1 MALGGGNSIDILV
14 RATDRAS
21 SVLNNV
27 SNASKSLG
35 DRMKNAQAGSMIFLG
50 GLTALAGGALAL
62 TGGLVKTGI
71 GFKAFKQNSLV
82 AFTTMLGSAEKAQKH
97 LDDMMK
103 FAKSTP
109 FAYPD
114 LVTSSRNLVAFGFQ
128 AKDTIPLMKTLGDVV
143 AGIGG
148 GNQELLNIVD
158 IFGKMKAGGRL
169 SLEEINRLSDMGV
182 PALAILG
189 NQMKLTGSELRDS
202 ISDGAIEADDAIKML
217 VDGMKNGTKGVMGET
232 AKYGGMME
240 GLKGTF
246 TGAMDSMK
254 GAWRRAGDAMMDDA
268 LFEKLIDGVNWLT
281 QQINKLPA
289 VMTPVFSAINSGL
302 NALIPMFQKAGEAL
316 SNMSSDQVA
325 ATLFIIAGAITG
337 AVVPAFVAMA
347 TAAYSAM
354 APLLPFIA
362 VGAAVGAIALVI
374 YNNWSSIAPVFS
386 SMWSV
391 VQPVLQGLWQGFQ
404 QSAQLLMS
412 WLMPAFESFK
422 SAITTIMPLLIAI
435 GAALG
440 IFLATAVAVFNG
452 VVAAVGPILTAI
464 GNILNVVSNVVM
476 GIIALFT
483 GDFAGAMSYFQAAW
497 DNLVQA
503 VMNIFK
509 GLANFFAGIWN
520 TISGIFSSFGV
531 SIGSV
536 VMGFVSKV
544 IGFFT
549 NLGSRAKSIFN
560 SLKSGV
566 ISIISGFVSN
576 VISKIVSFVAKI
588 ISNFVKLLT
597 NSTNKFTQMHTKI
610 VSIVTKLVSSVIKFF
625 TQLPSKIGSALAS
638 LGGKL
643 SSVFTSAMGKGKSAV
658 TKGISNIIGAI
669 KGWIGKF
676 TSSGKGL
683 LDAFTKGIK
692 SGIDGAIGAV
702 KKGMSSIRKFLP
714 FSPAKEGALS
724 DLDKSGESFFPTWYE
739 AALKKVRPMEKAI
752 GGAMSKVDKALNSE
766 QSGMSLSA
774 FSGGRTTITV
784 VHRHEHDGEITV
796 NGDSGKESLQLAGQ
810 EIMTKT
816 ENDIFSGLRSTVRKL

>member
-1 MALGGGNSIDILV
+1 MALGGNSIDILV

-21 SVLNNV
+21 QVLNSV

-35 DRMKNAQAGSMIFLG
+35 DKMKNAQTGSMIFLG

-97 LDDMMK
+97 LDDMMT

-114 LVTSSRNLVAFGFQ
+114 LVTSSRNLVAFGFE
-128 AKDTIPLMKTLGDVV
+128 AKSTIPLMKTLGDVV

-189 NQMKLTGSELRDS
+189 NQMNLTGAELRDS

-217 VDGMKNGTKGVMGET
+217 VDGMKNGTKGIAGET
-232 AKYGGMME
+232 AKYGGMMA

-254 GAWRRAGDAMMDDA
+254 GAWRRAGDAMLDDA

-302 NALIPMFQKAGEAL
+302 NALIPMFVKAGEAL
-316 SNMSSDQVA
+316 SNMTNDQVA
-325 ATLFIIAGAITG
+325 ATMFIIAGAIAG
-337 AVVPAFVAMA
+337 AIVPALVAMA
-347 TAAYSAM
+347 TAAWSAM

-374 YNNWSSIAPVFS
+374 YKNWSKIAPVFS

-391 VQPVLQGLWQGFQ
+391 IQPVLQGLWEGLK
-404 QSAQLLMS
+404 QSGELLIS
-412 WLMPAFESFK
+412 WLIPAYESFK
-422 SAITTIMPLLIAI
+422 SAITSIMPVVIAVI
-435 GAALG
+435 AVFG
-440 IFLATAVAVFNG
+440 IFLATTIAIFNG
-452 VVAAVGPILTAI
+452 VVAAIGPVLTAI
-464 GNILNVVSNVVM
+464 GNILNVFTNMVM
-476 GIIALFT
+476 GVVALFT
-483 GDFAGAMSYFQAAW
+483 GDFSGAMTYFQAAF
-497 DNLVQA
+497 DNMVQA
-503 VMNIFK
+503 VINIFK

-520 TISGIFSSFGV
+520 TISGIFSSFGI
-531 SIGSV
+531 SITSV
-536 VMGFVSKV
+536 VAGWVANT
-544 IGFFT
+544 ITFFR
-549 NLGSRAKSIFN
+549 NLGSNAKSIFN
-560 SLKSGV
+560 AMKSV
-566 ISIISGFVSN
+566 IISTVANFVAN
-576 VISKIVSFVAKI
+576 VISKIASFVAKVV
-588 ISNFVKLLT
+588 SNFVKLAS
-597 NSTNKFTQMHTKI
+597 NSQNKFNQMVTKI
-610 VSIVTKLVSSVIKFF
+610 ISIVVKFVSTLVRNFL
-625 TQLPSKIGSALAS
+625 QLPSKIGSALSS

-643 SSVFTSAMGKGKSAV
+643 SSVFTSAMSRGRSAV
-658 TKGISNIIGAI
+658 TKGVSNIISAV
-669 KGWIGKF
+669 KGFLGTF
-676 TSSGKGL
+676 TSAGKGL
-683 LDAFTKGIK
+683 LDAFTKGIR
-692 SGIDGAIGAV
+692 SGISNAVGAV

-714 FSPAKEGALS
+714 FSPAKEGPLS

-739 AALKKVRPMEKAI
+739 AALKKVRPMEKAVS
-752 GGAMSKVDKALNSE
+752 GAMGRVNSALNSE

-774 FSGGRTTITV
+774 FSGGRTSITV

-796 NGDSGKESLQLAGQ
+796 NGDSGRESLQLAGQ
-810 EIMTKT
+810 EIMTRT